1 MKKVINDTNKME
13 GFINE
18 NRYFIDCIL
27 NDILPTVTGENGLRT
42 LQISHAILKS
52 HQEKRVVRIDE
63 FGGRLHG

>member
-1 MKKVINDTNKME
+1 MTRIKWKDSSMKTGISLIAYLMI
-13 GFINE
+13 F
-18 NRYFIDCIL
+18 
-27 NDILPTVTGENGLRT
+27 LPTVTGKNGLRT